1 MLKEQKMGK
10 IKVLDVTL
18 RDGGIVNDF
27 KFGEENMSQILSAI
41 EDSGLDYIELGYI
54 EKNTGTVKGRSQFIN
69 EKVISEHF
77 LKNKKPGVTYLAM
90 IDYGKFDIDALG
102 DRQKTGIDAI
112 RFAFHK
118 RNFHDVKP
126 LYEKLIA
133 KGYEVYMQ
141 PMVTLHYTDSE
152 LEELMRMANSLS
164 ISGIYFVDTFG
175 QMHNEDIMR
184 FTEFFDGRLR
194 PDIALGFHAHNNIQM
209 AFSNAIAFLQY
220 PTERDKFIDSSIMG
234 MGRGAGNL
242 NTELILQYLN
252 KYYGS
257 NYDNLPLLKIMDTVL
272 NKIKAEFPWGYS
284 AEYYLSSANDCSPIY
299 SAYYYKKHMLP
310 IERINELLKMVE
322 GENRISFN
330 KNYAEEIY
338 RKYNSKNSIDDTD
351 AVNRISEWFGG
362 KKVCV
367 IAPGKSIIRQKDEVE
382 KAVDSADITVSLNCS
397 AFNSKVILITR
408 EEAFSVIPIK
418 DSNFIVTSNVNCE
431 SDNRTYII
439 DYLKWISVIDGVTM
453 DSAGYVVLNLL
464 IKLGAS
470 EILLA
475 GFDGFS
481 SDINGNYFS
490 SELKRPVTV
499 DQLDTKNRAFS
510 EFIKEKSK
518 KTNISFVT
526 DSVYTKNF

>member
-1 MLKEQKMGK
+1 MGK
-10 IKVLDVTL
+10 IRVLDVTL

-27 KFGEENMSQILSAI
+27 KFGEENMCKILSAV
-41 EDSGLDYIELGYI
+41 EDSGVDFIELGYI
-54 EKNTGTVKGRSQFIN
+54 EKNTGTVRGRSQFIN
-69 EKVISEHF
+69 EKVISEYL
-77 LKNKKPGVTYLAM
+77 LKNKRPGVTYAAM
-90 IDYGKFDIDALG
+90 FDYGKFDVDTLG
-102 DRQKTGIDAI
+102 ERRDSGIDAI

-126 LYEKLIA
+126 IYEKLIA

-141 PMVTLHYTDSE
+141 PMVTLHYSDEE
-152 LEELMRMANSLS
+152 LEELLRMANGLS
-164 ISGIYFVDTFG
+164 IKGIYFVDTFG

-184 FTEFFDGRLR
+184 LTEFFDGRLR

-220 PTERDKFIDSSIMG
+220 PTGRDKLIDSSIMG

-272 NKIKAEFPWGYS
+272 SKIKAENPWGYS

-322 GENRISFN
+322 GENRISF
-330 KNYAEEIY
+330 KKSYAEEIY
-338 RKYNSKNSIDDTD
+338 RKYNAENSVDDT
-351 AVNRISEWFGG
+351 AVIDTVSKWFKG

-367 IAPGKSIIRQKDEVE
+367 IAPGKSLVWQKDKVE
-382 KAVDSADITVSLNCS
+382 KAVESADITVSLNCS

-408 EEAFSVIPIK
+408 EEAFSVIPIEDK
-418 DSNFIVTSNVNCE
+418 DFIVTSNVNCE

-439 DYLKWISVIDGVTM
+439 DYLKWISIIDDVTL
-453 DSAGYVVLNLL
+453 DSAGYVALNLL

-470 EILLA
+470 KILLA

-499 DQLDTKNRAFS
+499 DQLDTKNRMFAD
-510 EFIKEKSK
+510 FIKEKSRQ
-518 KTNISFVT
+518 TDIEFVT
-526 DSVYTKNF
+526 DSIYAKNF